1 MERVEER
8 RTAEPANAARSI
20 IVAVNEKPVV
30 FQQHRVTGA
39 EIKATAIAQGV
50 SIQQDF
56 VLFEVKGAG
65 HLKQIGDEEIATR
78 HEHAQCRAVAPDD
91 NS

>member
-1 MERVEER
+1 MEIEEL

-20 IVAVNEKPVV
+20 TVTVNEKPVV
-30 FQQHRVTGA
+30 FQQHRVTGV
-39 EIKATAIAQGV
+39 EIKTTAIAQGV

-65 HLKQIGDEEIATR
+65 HLKQISDDEVVTL
-78 HEHAQCRAVAPDD
+78 HEHAQFRAVAPDD